1 MEWDIL
7 RVSCLFL
14 LLVLG
19 YCLRLNLDTC
29 CDCSGLAFVC
39 FVLFDFSALPEFDR
53 SIAGLL
59 AVGVS
64 RLGLVYL
71 SQLNIVLCFSAYQ
84 IKT

>member
-29 CDCSGLAFVC
+29 CDCSWLV

>member
-39 FVLFDFSALPEFDR
+39 FCSV
-53 SIAGLL
+53 
-59 AVGVS
+59 
-64 RLGLVYL
+64 
-71 SQLNIVLCFSAYQ
+71 
-84 IKT
+84 

>member
-29 CDCSGLAFVC
+29 CDCSGLV

-53 SIAGLL
+53 SIAGWL